1 MSGFTEPNWAG
12 PIVYGRHMLN
22 FNHLYYFHVTASEGS
37 VKAAALRLGVT
48 LPTVSEQIRLLERAL
63 GLQLFERSAGGLKL
77 TQAGRSAYEH
87 TSQMFIAGQRLVE
100 ALGQTSTSPATTLRV
115 GVSSAISRTM
125 AADFLI
131 PILTVEQCKPSIRTG
146 DFNELLRDLRS
157 HDLDL
162 VLGETEPLNGVASG
176 LESVLVYRPT
186 LIAIAPPG
194 VEPRDNWENLSLL
207 EYRPSSVFHW
217 EIDAFLKERNLL
229 PTCVGELDDSLLM
242 LEAVRRG
249 SFVAF
254 IPRSIARSALKE
266 RAVRRIATLPA
277 ASVGV
282 HAIFHATDTQQLV
295 RAAIDKLIEG
305 ARESADPDE

>member
-1 MSGFTEPNWAG
+1 MAG
-12 PIVYGRHMLN
+12 IVYGCHMLN

-48 LPTVSEQIRLLERAL
+48 LPTVSEQVRLLERAL

-77 TQAGRSAYEH
+77 TQAGREVYEH
-87 TSQMFIAGQRLVE
+87 TSPMFLAGQRLVE
-100 ALGQTSTSPATTLRV
+100 ALGQGSVAPATTLRV

-125 AADFLI
+125 AADFLL
-131 PILTVEQCKPSIRTG
+131 PVLTVDHCRPSIRTG
-146 DFNELLRDLRS
+146 DFNELLRDLRT

-162 VLGETEPLNGVASG
+162 VLGETEPLSGAASG
-176 LESVLVYRPT
+176 LDSVLIYRPT

-207 EYRPSSVFHW
+207 EYRASSVFHW
-217 EIDAFLKERNLL
+217 EIDAFLKEHKLL
-229 PTCVGELDDSLLM
+229 PSCAGELDDPLLM

-254 IPRSIARSALKE
+254 VPRSIARSALQE
-266 RAVRRIATLPA
+266 GSVRRIAKLPTE
-277 ASVGV
+277 SVGV
-282 HAIFHATDTQQLV
+282 HAIYHQTDTQQLV